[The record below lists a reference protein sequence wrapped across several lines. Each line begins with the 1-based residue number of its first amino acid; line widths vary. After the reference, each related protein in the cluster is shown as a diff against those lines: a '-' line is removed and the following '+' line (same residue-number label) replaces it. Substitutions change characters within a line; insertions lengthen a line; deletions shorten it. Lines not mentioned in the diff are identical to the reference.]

1 MEEST
6 SKEKVL
12 KNIRN
17 ALLNEAENPF
27 PHVDFT
33 SPVYPENE
41 ESPDVNFAEEFTRVG
56 GKFVYCESVPEFV
69 ENYKILA
76 SRNNWPP
83 AFCFDSQI
91 IAMLQEGR
99 IAFTSN
105 EDEFLKQM
113 VGITGCE
120 FLISRLG
127 SIMVSS
133 RQGSGRKLNVF
144 PEVHIVIAWTHQLV
158 PDLRHAFAGIMN
170 KYAKKIPSMISII
183 TGPSRTADIEKTLVM
198 GAHGPKELYVFM
210 IEDSNG

>member
-27 PHVDFT
+27 PHVDFST
-33 SPVYPENE
+33 SVHPEND
-41 ESPDVNFAEEFTRVG
+41 ESPDVNFAEEFTKVG

-69 ENYKILA
+69 ENYRILS
-76 SRNNWPP
+76 SRNSWPP
-83 AFCFDSQI
+83 AFCFDEQI
-91 IAMLQEGR
+91 ISMLQEGR
-99 IAFTSN
+99 IAYTSN
-105 EDEFLKQM
+105 EDEFLKQV

-127 SIMVSS
+127 SVMVSS
-133 RQGSGRKLNVF
+133 KQAAGRKLNVY
-144 PEVHIVIAWTHQLV
+144 PDIHIVIAFTHQLV
-158 PDLRHAFAGIMN
+158 PDLRHAFAGILN
-170 KYAKKIPSMISII
+170 KYAKKLPSMVSVI

-198 GAHGPKELYVFM
+198 GAHGPRELYVFM
-210 IEDSNG
+210 IENSNG